1 MNFPELHTA
10 QQHGASKSSGKSGL
24 ENLENIAPANSLNH
38 KKCQVKVLSYRH
50 SKLFLAKEVVCDRT
64 LTRLLRTSRKRSF
77 KLEALAAL
85 RLNFGYFASRFK
97 RMPVPSATKL
107 PTRHVRRYDNLSIAG
122 LGLEECPPLYP
133 SSHHPLGPR
142 MDLVERSF
150 PMLSCLGPKRPCAN
164 APNRRMWTST
174 KRVTSG
180 QNMYAI
186 ARAIPVPSSPSPPRL
201 VWTSME
207 NHLWTSALRSWH
219 PCTCCNASG
228 GWAR

>member
-85 RLNFGYFASRFK
+85 GSTLDTLLPVSNGCRF
-97 RMPVPSATKL
+97 P
-107 PTRHVRRYDNLSIAG
+107 VRR
-122 LGLEECPPLYP
+122 
-133 SSHHPLGPR
+133 
-142 MDLVERSF
+142 
-150 PMLSCLGPKRPCAN
+150 SCRHAMCAD
-164 APNRRMWTST
+164 MTT
-174 KRVTSG
+174 
-180 QNMYAI
+180 
-186 ARAIPVPSSPSPPRL
+186 
-201 VWTSME
+201 
-207 NHLWTSALRSWH
+207 
-219 PCTCCNASG
+219 
-228 GWAR
+228 